1 MKRKPVRDNSV
12 RGFEGEIVKP
22 FEKHPDE
29 CLQIVSICQKL
40 YQKNMLAAADGNVS
54 VKVSSGILITPSG
67 VAKAFAKPEEM
78 ALINENN
85 EILHGQPSSE
95 RLMHLAVYNQC
106 PQARAVIHAHPTTAI
121 AWTVAF
127 PRDKELPGDCLSEII
142 LATGR
147 IPIVDYARPGTRA
160 MGDVLLPFIRDYKVM
175 ILSRHGALSWGESLE
190 EAYMG
195 MERLEHSAEI
205 LYQAKSLGGL
215 TFLPEEEKLA
225 LQEMRKK
232 LGNKSL

>member
-1 MKRKPVRDNSV
+1 M
-12 RGFEGEIVKP
+12 KP

-29 CLQIVSICQKL
+29 CLQIISICQRL
-40 YQKNMLAAADGNVS
+40 YQKNMLAAADGNIS
-54 VKVSSGILITPSG
+54 MKVSSGILITPSR

-78 ALINENN
+78 ALIGKND
-85 EILHGQPSSE
+85 EILYGQPSSE
-95 RLMHLAVYNQC
+95 HLMHLAVYNQC
-106 PQARAVIHAHPTTAI
+106 PQARAVVHAHPPTAI

-127 PRDKELPGDCLSEII
+127 PEDRELPGDCLSEII
-142 LATGR
+142 LATGK

-190 EAYMG
+190 EASMG

-205 LYQAKSLGGL
+205 LYRAKGLGGL
-215 TFLPEEEKLA
+215 TSLPEEEKLA
-225 LQEMRKK
+225 LQEIRKK
-232 LGNKSL
+232 LGNKNL